1 MTTAGFVP
9 HHLNATPSDLAGND
23 GIGRYVILPGSDGR
37 AKQIAEHF
45 EDVRVLPHPRCHNLY
60 LGRLRVGARLVDVAS
75 VSTGMG
81 CASLDIIV
89 NELCGLGAKRFVRVG
104 TAGSLQPANIRA
116 GSLVVATASV
126 RDEATSRRYVPIEV
140 PAVASLEVVLAA
152 KRAAAELGLAPSTHF
167 GVVHCK
173 DSLFAREFGAGP
185 LSEENHAYMRVLSAS
200 GVLASE
206 METAQLFILAALQDH
221 RLRRAAE
228 GHAHRVLAGAVLGVV
243 GDDRPFATPEEE
255 RRAVDG
261 SVALVLETI
270 RQLAAEEL
278 GAGLPEREP
287 AWQEAAR

>member
-1 MTTAGFVP
+1 
-9 HHLNATPSDLAGND
+9 
-23 GIGRYVILPGSDGR
+23 
-37 AKQIAEHF
+37 
-45 EDVRVLPHPRCHNLY
+45 
-60 LGRLRVGARLVDVAS
+60 
-75 VSTGMG
+75 MG
-81 CASLDIIV
+81 CASIDIIV
-89 NELCGLGAKRFVRVG
+89 NELCQLGAKRFVRVG

-152 KRAAAELGLAPSTHF
+152 KRAAAALGLASSTHF
-167 GVVHCK
+167 GTVHCK

-185 LSEENHAYMRVLSAS
+185 LHEENHAYMKVLSAA

-206 METAQLFILAALQDH
+206 METAQLFVLASLYNHQ
-221 RLRRAAE
+221 LRQQGE
-228 GHAHRVLAGAVLGVV
+228 GHAHQVLAGAVLGVV

-261 SVALVLETI
+261 SVDLVLETV

-278 GAGLPEREP
+278 GAIAHHHVPVG
-287 AWQEAAR
+287 QEAAR